1 MVLARGNG
9 CYARMEEGYERRGRE
24 DVEKGEQGVNE
35 AYFFVRNQGE
45 DRWNDDGGGG
55 KLVRYFS
62 RQWREVG
69 VRARG
74 EGLVETNKAKWKEG
88 S

>member
-1 MVLARGNG
+1 M
-9 CYARMEEGYERRGRE
+9 
-24 DVEKGEQGVNE
+24 EKGEKGVNE

-45 DRWNDDGGGG
+45 DCWNDKGGGG
-55 KLVRYFS
+55 KLLRYFP

-74 EGLVETNKAKWKEG
+74 EGLVETNKTKGKEG
-88 S
+88 SQEKGVALR